1 MLKKVTYT
9 SIMLLILVSCA
20 TPEQLINQNVIYK
33 GMSKSS
39 LFNAMVDMNIGDDIT
54 LGGCYRDY
62 YPETQYEILGSSSRY
77 AWYVFKE
84 VTVPAAVSNCSYQ
97 GNGILEGVFASFADA
112 LNYVQKGP
120 QIAENSPSKEEP
132 VSVPDEENELI
143 PFSNGTG
150 FFVNTDAYLVSNYH
164 VVEKCQYVGAAINGE
179 LLNVRV
185 MASDIVND
193 LIVGK
198 VENLDQSSYLPLS
211 MEGAYLGD
219 NIIAAG
225 YPLAD
230 KLSDSLKVTRG
241 IVSSMSGMNNNYSE
255 YQIDAAVQDGNS
267 GGPLIDNS
275 GNVVGVVV
283 SQLNKYRLL
292 VEEETIPEN
301 VNFAIKSQNLEN
313 FLKANN
319 IEYETK
325 RSGNVIQNRLVA
337 KSAQDATMMLLCF
350 NTIAN
355 LKQMYGEKNVSRIF
369 TLKDSKIK

>member
-1 MLKKVTYT
+1 
-9 SIMLLILVSCA
+9 
-20 TPEQLINQNVIYK
+20 
-33 GMSKSS
+33 MSKSS
-39 LFNAMVDMNIGDDIT
+39 LFGAMIDMNIGDDIT

-62 YPETQYEILGSSSRY
+62 FADTQYEILGSSSRY
-77 AWYVFKE
+77 AWYVFKD

-97 GNGILEGVFASFADA
+97 GNGTLDEVYLSYTDA
-112 LNYVQKGP
+112 LNYVQKGSRV
-120 QIAENSPSKEEP
+120 AENNPEEK
-132 VSVPDEENELI
+132 VSVTDQEAEDELI

-150 FFVNTDAYLVSNYH
+150 FFINKDAYLVSNYH
-164 VVEKCQYVGAAINGE
+164 VVEKCQYVGAAIDGD
-179 LLNVRV
+179 LFNVRV

-198 VENLDQSSYLPLS
+198 VEDLDQSSYLPLS
-211 MEGAYLGD
+211 AEGAYLGD
-219 NIIAAG
+219 DIIAAG

-255 YQIDAAVQDGNS
+255 YQIDAAVQGGNS

-292 VEEETIPEN
+292 IEEETIPEN
-301 VNFAIKSQNLEN
+301 VNFAVKSQNLEN
-313 FLKANN
+313 FLKANS
-319 IEYETK
+319 IDYETK
-325 RSGNVIQNRLVA
+325 RSGNAIQNRLVA

-355 LKQMYGEKNVSRIF
+355 LKKMYGEKNVSRIF

>member
-1 MLKKVTYT
+1 
-9 SIMLLILVSCA
+9 MLLILVSCA

-77 AWYVFKE
+77 AWHVFKE
-84 VTVPAAVSNCSYQ
+84 ATVPAAVSNCSYQ

-143 PFSNGTG
+143 PFSSGTG

-230 KLSDSLKVTRG
+230 KLSDNLKVTRG

-355 LKQMYGEKNVSRIF
+355 LKQMYGEQNVSRIF